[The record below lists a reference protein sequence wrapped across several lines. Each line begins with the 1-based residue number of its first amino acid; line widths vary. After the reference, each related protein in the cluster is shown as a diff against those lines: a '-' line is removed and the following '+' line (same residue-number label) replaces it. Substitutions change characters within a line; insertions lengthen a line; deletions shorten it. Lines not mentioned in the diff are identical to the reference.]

1 MRCLL
6 VLVLIGLVVAAV
18 AVAFMLGRG
27 GFGGDATG
35 QLLAPILGE
44 ASKEVVVE
52 RVKEVLVEVTR
63 EVPVP
68 ELTHTP
74 DIPLTVEARVRE
86 KLAEIPTPTPTPTPP
101 PMTTLRD
108 LVERVR
114 PSVVRIERD
123 GGMGSGFI
131 TAIKAADNGR
141 EKKALIITNHHVI
154 QGAQFINVTVN
165 DRDLFDATVVE
176 DDPYNDIAF
185 IEICCG
191 DFKAL
196 EFASNTDVAEGEQA
210 IAIGYP
216 LSLEGKATITD
227 GIISA
232 TRFDNQYGV
241 WIIQTD
247 AAINPGNSGGPLVS
261 SEGKVLGVNT
271 RGFSNAD
278 GIGIA
283 ISLRTLNYIIDRL
296 AHRAGDSI
304 DLGEKVTYHD
314 NTVYFLPPVTKL
326 KAEQYMDSLIRRSIT
341 TPEQARK
348 WQLRLVDGEYEIRT
362 GLYDRSNNRYMTIPE
377 QQEWLSRYHNDFGLQ
392 RFYKDQVCERQEED
406 FNDIPTTFFMVDL
419 TTVRFDGVIQWI
431 PCIK

>member
-1 MRCLL
+1 MQKA
-6 VLVLIGLVVAAV
+6 IPNPAA
-18 AVAFMLGRG
+18 APTPNI
-27 GFGGDATG
+27 DA
-35 QLLAPILGE
+35 
-44 ASKEVVVE
+44 
-52 RVKEVLVEVTR
+52 
-63 EVPVP
+63 
-68 ELTHTP
+68 
-74 DIPLTVEARVRE
+74 TVEAKVRGTQE
-86 KLAEIPTPTPTPTPP
+86 AAPTQRPEPVSTQSLSDQTGTPT
-101 PMTTLRD
+101 LSSI
-108 LVERVR
+108 VELVR

-131 TAIKAADNGR
+131 IATQSGGQA
-141 EKKALIITNHHVI
+141 ALIVTNHHVI
-154 QGAQFINVTVN
+154 RDAQFINVTVN
-165 DRDLFDATVVE
+165 DRELYEGEVVE
-176 DDPYNDIAF
+176 DDPYNDIAL
-185 IEICCG
+185 IVICCG

-196 EFASNTDVAEGEQA
+196 EWEEEDVVAGNQA
-210 IAIGYP
+210 VAIGYP
-216 LSLEGKATITD
+216 FGLEGKATVTD

-232 TRFDNQYGV
+232 VRFDNQFGQWV
-241 WIIQTD
+241 IQTD

-283 ISLRTLNYIIDRL
+283 VSIRTLNYIIDRL
-296 AHRAGDSI
+296 THRAGDSI

-341 TPEQARK
+341 TAEQARK

-377 QQEWLSRYHNDFGLQ
+377 QQEGLSTYHDDFGLQ